1 MPIIFLKN
9 RHNARKQES
18 IQQYVNKT
26 KQNKTEDA
34 YLYDQATLFLRVIL
48 GESIDRFGMNSLP
61 AGGDICKDVP

>member
-1 MPIIFLKN
+1 MLEN
-9 RHNARKQES
+9 RNQFS
-18 IQQYVNKT
+18 NMLT

-61 AGGDICKDVP
+61 AGGDLCKDVP